1 MGDIGYIDDDMVQNW
16 ALADIYFSK
25 FMTMAKMV
33 KFRQSC

>member
-25 FMTMAKMV
+25 FMTKMV